1 MTLTLFD
8 YAGIAITAI
17 MAITLLILLATQ
29 RFARLE
35 LQRKEEIEKQ
45 RLYQILILKEI
56 QDKIGYSLD
65 IEKIIDVITGSLRHL
80 FSYSTASSLL
90 IKNGKLVFKVYIEEN
105 VNSNFI
111 IKVKNSMIAS
121 LNALVGVL
129 PTQTEESFLG
139 VPLDET
145 KSQTVASFFN
155 IPLIVGNRV
164 VGLIN
169 VSSGNK
175 NLYKEEVTAIYQIVG
190 QATAALS
197 KLQYVLET
205 EKGKLTSM
213 ISSLVDGVFMV
224 DTNKNLLIINGAA
237 KTFLNITA
245 QTANFTHVLTAVGTQ
260 YNLADKI
267 DQTLKNNSTLEDK
280 GITIGNK
287 IFNVFI
293 ISVPNALDE
302 KNGQP
307 IGASIVFHDVT
318 IEKSIETIKEDFTH
332 MMVHELRAPL
342 TAIKDSAEL
351 MIETFEDK
359 GALEKE
365 QQKRLLQIM
374 DMQSKNLLEQINQVL
389 DAAKI
394 EAGKFSIEKVSSD
407 ISEVIQ
413 NAVEPYLPQANK
425 KQILIS
431 TDLYYPLPK
440 VDLDPIRITQVLN
453 NLISN
458 SLKFTPPNGKVVV
471 SVKPGDGFITVGVS
485 DNGMGIPENEQK
497 DLFSKYY
504 QIRTTPHQLA
514 KKGTGLGLY
523 IIKGIV
529 EAHNGTV
536 GVISAGEGKGTT
548 IYFTLPIVG
557 GGPRVLQRH
566 VVQAP
571 GMTASNLV
579 N

>member
-1 MTLTLFD
+1 MTLTLFN
-8 YAGIAITAI
+8 YAG
-17 MAITLLILLATQ
+17 MALTVILTVTLLILLAKQ
-29 RFARLE
+29 QSARLE
-35 LQRKEEIEKQ
+35 LQKKEEVEKQ

-65 IEKIIDVITGSLRHL
+65 IEKIIDVITGSLKHL

-90 IKNGKLVFKVYIEEN
+90 IKNGKLVFKVYLEEN

-111 IKVKNSMIAS
+111 IKVKNNMIAS
-121 LNALVGVL
+121 LGALVGIL
-129 PTQTEESFLG
+129 PTQIEESFLG
-139 VPLDET
+139 TPLDET
-145 KSQTVASFFN
+145 KPETVASYFN

-169 VSSGNK
+169 VSSKNK
-175 NLYKEEVTAIYQIVG
+175 NLYKEEVTAIYQIVE

-213 ISSLVDGVFMV
+213 ISSLVDGVFMI
-224 DTNKNLLIINGAA
+224 DINKNLLIINDSA

-245 QTANFTHVLTAVGTQ
+245 QAVTLTHVLTAIGQQ

-267 DQTLKNNSTLEDK
+267 DQTLKNNSMLEDK

-307 IGASIVFHDVT
+307 IGASILFHDVT
-318 IEKSIETIKEDFTH
+318 IEKSVETIKEDFTH

-365 QQKRLLQIM
+365 QQKRLLKIM

-407 ISEVIQ
+407 MGEVIQ

-431 TDLYYPLPK
+431 TDIYYPLPK
-440 VDLDPIRITQVLN
+440 VDVDPTRITQVLN

-458 SLKFTPPNGKVVV
+458 SLKFTPINGKVVI
-471 SVKPGDGFITVGVS
+471 SAKPGDGTITVSVS
-485 DNGMGIPENEQK
+485 DNGIGIPENEQK

-504 QIRTTPHQLA
+504 QIRTTPHELA

-529 EAHNGTV
+529 EAHNGSV
-536 GVISAGEGKGTT
+536 GVISSEGKGTT
-548 IYFTLPIVG
+548 IYFTLPIAG
-557 GGPRVLQRH
+557 GGPRIMQGH
-566 VVQAP
+566 VVQTP
-571 GMTASNLV
+571 GLTASHLV